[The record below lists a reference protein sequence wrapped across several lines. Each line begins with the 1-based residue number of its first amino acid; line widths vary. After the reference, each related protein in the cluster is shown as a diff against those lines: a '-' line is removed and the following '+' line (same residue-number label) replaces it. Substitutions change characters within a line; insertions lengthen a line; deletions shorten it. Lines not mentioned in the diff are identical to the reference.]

1 MDILE
6 QIRLVLADVFD
17 DDELAVTEE
26 TTAEDIDGWDSFAQ
40 MQIIAGVEETFDI
53 HFTIEE
59 VVERKLPKDALK
71 SFWTSVLSR
80 DF

>member
-17 DDELAVTEE
+17 DDEIGVTEE

-59 VVERKLPKDALK
+59 VVGFKNVGDIVRAVEEHVESD
-71 SFWTSVLSR
+71 
-80 DF
+80 

>member
-40 MQIIAGVEETFDI
+40 MQIIAGLEETFDI

-59 VVERKLPKDALK
+59 VVGFK
-71 SFWTSVLSR
+71 SVGDMVKTVEEHMHE
-80 DF
+80 

>member
-6 QIRLVLADVFD
+6 QIGLVIADVFD
-17 DDELAVTEE
+17 DDELVVTED
-26 TTAEDIDGWDSFAQ
+26 TTAEDVDGWDSFAQ

-59 VVERKLPKDALK
+59 VVGFK
-71 SFWTSVLSR
+71 SVGDMVRAVSEHVKGN
-80 DF
+80 

>member
-40 MQIIAGVEETFDI
+40 MQIIAGLEETFDI

-59 VVERKLPKDALK
+59 VVGFK
-71 SFWTSVLSR
+71 SVGDMVKTVEEHLEG
-80 DF
+80 

>member
-1 MDILE
+1 MDILD

-40 MQIIAGVEETFDI
+40 MQIIAGLEETFDI

-59 VVERKLPKDALK
+59 VVGLK
-71 SFWTSVLSR
+71 SVGDMVKTVEEHLEG
-80 DF
+80 

>member
-59 VVERKLPKDALK
+59 VVGFK
-71 SFWTSVLSR
+71 SVGDMVKTVEEHLEG
-80 DF
+80 